1 MSRGLF
7 VTGTDTNVGKTVVSA
22 AIVALRRARGSVRY
36 WKPVQTG
43 IEQGP
48 SASLGTVPST
58 SLAAGDDTAEVARLA
73 GCAPDEILDAGVR
86 LPRPVSPHL
95 AAQLAGVA
103 ISIESITAMRG
114 AVAGGGATASFW
126 VVEGAGGVL
135 VPLNDRQLMIDLMVH
150 LALPVVVVARTAV
163 GTINHTLLTLEA
175 LRQRGLDVAFVVMSG
190 EPDDAARQAIAQHG
204 RVRVYALPRLT
215 PLTPQAL
222 ASWAASSGTSW
233 PI

>member
-1 MSRGLF
+1 VSRGLF

-22 AIVALRRARGSVRY
+22 AIVALRRAHGPVRY

-43 IEQGP
+43 VEQE
-48 SASLGTVPST
+48 PST

-73 GCAPDEILDAGVR
+73 ACGPDEIMDAGVR

-114 AVAGGGATASFW
+114 AIAGAGATESFW
-126 VVEGAGGVL
+126 VIEGAGGVL
-135 VPLNDRQLMIDLMVH
+135 VPLNDRQLMIDLMVQ

-175 LRQRGLDVAFVVMSG
+175 LRQRGLDVASVVMSG

-204 RVRVYALPRLT
+204 RVRVEALPRLT